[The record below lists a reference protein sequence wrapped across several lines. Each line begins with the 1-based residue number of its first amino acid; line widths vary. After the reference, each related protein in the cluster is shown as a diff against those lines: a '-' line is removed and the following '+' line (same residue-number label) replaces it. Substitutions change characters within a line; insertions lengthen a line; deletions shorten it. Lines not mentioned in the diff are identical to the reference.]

1 MFNGDVSVTEATQ
14 ADPALVR
21 RFMDFQ
27 PASRVARYVFECVEY
42 RRTANEATMS
52 SEDISGST
60 SDMDDSD
67 LWTEQSD
74 GVSSSS
80 LEDYGV
86 NALGA

>member
-1 MFNGDVSVTEATQ
+1 
-14 ADPALVR
+14 
-21 RFMDFQ
+21 
-27 PASRVARYVFECVEY
+27 VFECVEY

-52 SEDISGST
+52 SEDISGSS

-67 LWTEQSD
+67 LWTEESD

-80 LEDYGV
+80 LEDSGV